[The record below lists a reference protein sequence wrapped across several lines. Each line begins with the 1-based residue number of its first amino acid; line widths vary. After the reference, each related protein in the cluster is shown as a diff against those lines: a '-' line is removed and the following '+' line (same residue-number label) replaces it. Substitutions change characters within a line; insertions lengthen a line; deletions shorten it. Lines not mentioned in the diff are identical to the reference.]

1 VGEAMSEAKHV
12 TRRHAGQLIAAL
24 GLPTLGLPSL
34 AHAQTPDWPTKP
46 VRLIVP
52 FPAGGG
58 TDVAARAIGQ
68 AWGADIGQTIIVE
81 NKAGADGII
90 AAQEA
95 VKAAPDGHTL
105 FLSTASSMSYV
116 PALKLQP
123 PYDPLADFTP
133 ISRTSV
139 FTFVLMV
146 QPSLGVKT
154 VAEFIALAKA
164 KPGEFAYG
172 SGNSTSILLMGQLA
186 QANNL
191 QMTHVPYKG
200 EAPATLDLMGGRLA
214 AMFVTPAVLPQLQ
227 KANLVPLAVLPV
239 RSSLLPDVPSIV
251 EAGQSAVNITAW
263 SGLVGPAKMPA
274 ELVDKV
280 NRGFTAVL
288 RKPEIVDQ
296 FARVGQSSTPSTP
309 AEMAQYL
316 RDQLVIWTKAMRD
329 QAIPQE

>member
-1 VGEAMSEAKHV
+1 MSEAKQV
-12 TRRHAGQLIAAL
+12 TRRHAVQLIAAGAGL
-24 GLPTLGLPSL
+24 GLPAI
-34 AHAQTPDWPTKP
+34 AHAQTSDWPTKP

-95 VKAAPDGHTL
+95 MKAAPDGHTL

-154 VAEFIALAKA
+154 VAEFVALAKA

>member
-1 VGEAMSEAKHV
+1 MSKANRV
-12 TRRHAGQLIAAL
+12 TRRRAIQLIAA
-24 GLPTLGLPSL
+24 GAGLGLPSV
-34 AHAQTPDWPTKP
+34 ARAQAPEWPTKP

-68 AWGADIGQTIIVE
+68 AWAAEIGQPIIVE

-116 PALKLQP
+116 PAVKKQP
-123 PYDPLADFTP
+123 PYDPIADFTP

-154 VAEFIALAKA
+154 VAEFVALAKA

-200 EAPATLDLMGGRLA
+200 EAPATLDLMGGRIS

-227 KANLVPLAVLPV
+227 KADLVPLAALPG

-263 SGLVGPAKMPA
+263 SGLVGPAKMSPD
-274 ELVDKV
+274 LVDKI
-280 NRGFTAVL
+280 NRSYTAVL

-296 FARVGQSSTPSTP
+296 FTRIGQSATPSTP
-309 AEMAQYL
+309 AEMGEFL
-316 RDQLVIWTKAMRD
+316 RDQLTIWTKAMRD

>member
-1 VGEAMSEAKHV
+1 MGGPVSDSNHV
-12 TRRHAGQLIAAL
+12 TRRHAVQLIAAGAGF
-24 GLPTLGLPSL
+24 GLAST

-58 TDVAARAIGQ
+58 ADAAARAIGQ
-68 AWGADIGQTIIVE
+68 AWGANIGQTIIIE

-95 VKAAPDGHTL
+95 AKAAPDGHTL

-116 PALKLQP
+116 PALKKQP
-123 PYDPLADFTP
+123 PYDPIADFTA
-133 ISRTSV
+133 ISRASV

-154 VAEFIALAKA
+154 MAEFVALAKA
-164 KPGEFAYG
+164 KPGEFTYG

-200 EAPATLDLMGGRLA
+200 EAPATLDLMGGRIS

-227 KANLVPLAVLPV
+227 KANLLPLAVLPG

-251 EAGQSAVNITAW
+251 EAGQSAVSITAW

-274 ELVDKV
+274 DLVDKI
-280 NRGFTAVL
+280 NRSFTAVL
-288 RKPEIVDQ
+288 RKPEIIDQ
-296 FARVGQSSTPSTP
+296 FSRIGQAATPSTP
-309 AEMAQYL
+309 AEMGQYL
-316 RDQLVIWTKAMRD
+316 RDQLIIWTKAMRD
-329 QAIPQE
+329 QAIAQE

>member
-1 VGEAMSEAKHV
+1 MIDSKQV
-12 TRRHAGQLIAAL
+12 TRRHAVQMFAVGAAF
-24 GLPTLGLPSL
+24 GLPSTT
-34 AHAQTPDWPTKP
+34 HAQTPDWPTKP

-68 AWGADIGQTIIVE
+68 AWGAEIGQTIIVE

-95 VKAAPDGHTL
+95 MKGAPDGHTL
-105 FLSTASSMSYV
+105 FLSTASSMSYA

-154 VAEFIALAKA
+154 VAEFVALAKA

-200 EAPATLDLMGGRLA
+200 EAPATLDLMGGRLS

-263 SGLVGPAKMPA
+263 SGLVGPAKMPT
-274 ELVDKV
+274 ELVDKI
-280 NRGFTAVL
+280 NRSFTSVL

-296 FARVGQSSTPSTP
+296 FTRIGQSSTPSTP
-309 AEMAQYL
+309 AEMGRYV